1 MPFHRYLWPLSQV
14 PIQLIPAQTMIMI
27 WFMKTVFFLGI
38 GNIDLDSKDK
48 IEELKNTVSY
58 LGKQNEQLKNRVSF
72 LFLLVLFFL

>member
-1 MPFHRYLWPLSQV
+1 MATV
-14 PIQLIPAQTMIMI
+14 PSPNSAYSSTNNDYDM
-27 WFMKTVFFLGI
+27 VYENCFFLGI